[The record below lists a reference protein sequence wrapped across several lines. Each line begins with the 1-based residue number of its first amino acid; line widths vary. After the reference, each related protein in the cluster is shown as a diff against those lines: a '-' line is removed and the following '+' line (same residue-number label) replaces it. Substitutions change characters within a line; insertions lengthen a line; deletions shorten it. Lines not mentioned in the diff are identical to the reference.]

1 MIALIDEKKIL
12 EVMKNA
18 GKPLKTQE
26 IADMLGV
33 DKKTVDKIIKK
44 LKKEGLITSPK
55 RCYYAPSE

>member
-1 MIALIDEKKIL
+1 MVDEEKVL

-33 DKKTVDKIIKK
+33 DKKEVDKIVKK
-44 LKKEGLITSPK
+44 LKKEGKITSPK
-55 RCYYAPSE
+55 RCYYAPNM